1 METKNTIYELR
12 SKQGLSQGELAEKHE
27 GATSANADAVPS
39 CAAVPK
45 RCVVPLRSPEQRSTS
60 QTALNHTDNGSCLIC
75 DANLD
80 FPSNN
85 LYS

>member
-1 METKNTIYELR
+1 MRMQFPPVPQCR
-12 SKQGLSQGELAEKHE
+12 STAQSHYGQW
-27 GATSANADAVPS
+27 
-39 CAAVPK
+39 
-45 RCVVPLRSPEQRSTS
+45 STS
-60 QTALNHTDNGSCLIC
+60 QTALDHTDNGLCLIC